1 MNQNS
6 YRINLIWLNE
16 DEANVERELEY
27 PLAGDR
33 FISLITA
40 SRYLNTPLT
49 NHQGCVVRIILNI
62 NHINNGCKIW
72 QFQKLYIVN

>member
-1 MNQNS
+1 MC
-6 YRINLIWLNE
+6 LND
-16 DEANVERELEY
+16 DEAKVERELEY

-49 NHQGCVVRIILNI
+49 NHQACVVRIILNI
-62 NHINNGCKIW
+62 NYVNGSNEIW
-72 QFQKLYIVN
+72 LIQSL